1 MTCQR
6 SRKYITLLLQGPWR
20 ASSVEILLP
29 EELCHSPMYVP
40 KLNILRFNTYFISDI
55 MWMPDL
61 SMVGRDQH
69 YHVINLNVFNFHP
82 RIKLLRWNQ
91 QWKGGTYINILTK
104 DSNLLGSLQGTAGT
118 SVSNRR
124 EILTFGDMALML

>member
-40 KLNILRFNTYFISDI
+40 KLNILPFNTYFISDI
-55 MWMPDL
+55 IWMSDL

-69 YHVINLNVFNFHP
+69 YHVINLNIFNFHP

-91 QWKGGTYINILTK
+91 QWKNGTYMNILTK
-104 DSNLLGSLQGTAGT
+104 GSNLLGGLQGTAGT

-124 EILTFGDMALML
+124 EFLTFGDMALML

>member
-20 ASSVEILLP
+20 ALPVEILLP

-40 KLNILRFNTYFISDI
+40 KLNILWFNTYFISDI

-69 YHVINLNVFNFHP
+69 YHVINLNIFNFHP
-82 RIKLLRWNQ
+82 QIKLLRWNQ
-91 QWKGGTYINILTK
+91 QWKGSTYINILTK
-104 DSNLLGSLQGTAGT
+104 GSNLLGSLQGTAGT
-118 SVSNRR
+118 SVSNCR
-124 EILTFGDMALML
+124 EILTFGYMALML

>member
-6 SRKYITLLLQGPWR
+6 SRKYITLLFQGPWR
-20 ASSVEILLP
+20 APPVEILLP

-40 KLNILRFNTYFISDI
+40 KLNILPFNTYFISDI

-69 YHVINLNVFNFHP
+69 YHVINLNIFNFHP

-91 QWKGGTYINILTK
+91 QWKGGIYINILTK
-104 DSNLLGSLQGTAGT
+104 GSNLLGSLQGTAGT